1 MDKIVIDGIEYVPS
15 GSVNHDGYEHL
26 VHHVNVLLTKLF
38 DDDPDYFRDEI
49 APSVTGFGD
58 HDGVVL
64 PSSAEDH
71 SVTLAVTVN
80 VDADITSTL
89 SYEDAVSWA
98 VEQLYNLLSVDIVTP
113 SPDADDGVSSACF
126 SNESIANVEE
136 A

>member
-1 MDKIVIDGIEYVPS
+1 MDKIVVDGIEYVPS

-26 VHHVNVLLTKLF
+26 VHHVNVLLAKLF
-38 DDDPDYFRDEI
+38 DDDPDYFRDEV

-71 SVTLAVTVN
+71 VVTMAVTVT
-80 VDADITSTL
+80 VDVDVTSTL
-89 SYEDAVSWA
+89 GYDAT
-98 VEQLYNLLSVDIVTP
+98 VEWLADVLERQWVGIDDP
-113 SPDADDGVSSACF
+113 SPDEDDGVFAVSVT
-126 SNESIANVEE
+126 NNGNVHVEE

>member
-1 MDKIVIDGIEYVPS
+1 MDKIVIDGTEYVRA

-58 HDGVVL
+58 HDGVML

-71 SVTLAVTVN
+71 SVTMAVTVN
-80 VDADITSTL
+80 LDVEVTSTL
-89 SYEDAVSWA
+89 GYDAT
-98 VEQLYNLLSVDIVTP
+98 VEWLADVLEHQCVDISDP
-113 SPDADDGVSSACF
+113 SPNDFDGVSAVCVT
-126 SNESIANVEE
+126 NNGIVNVEE